1 MTKSHGLLG
10 GLLAGALCVC
20 GCAGS
25 SDSSNS
31 GGEYPGP
38 SRDAGMSSSGYGGE
52 GGNAAIVGNGSGG
65 ATTPPEQEQ
74 SLDFLVPQPGKQYV
88 YAANPTRDTVAV
100 IDSVSLAIAE
110 VTPGDTPT
118 YLATVPG
125 QDVALVINTGSNTL
139 SVLRTTNA
147 GTTVSS
153 PLPIIKG
160 ANLIAIAPGGAHAV
174 VWFDVTQP
182 NASALTGSL
191 QDVSL
196 VTLAESND
204 KAFTVTVGFKPTAV
218 VFSNDGK
225 AAFVVTSDGISE
237 LRFAEVQGPEIAPLV
252 RIQSSPA
259 SALNSDAGAAGT
271 YQLPEAGVPSLDGG
285 SVGEV
290 GAATPVNSDAA
301 RASAGSAPPSGGTA
315 PPVDVSVSRDGHWAI
330 ARRDGTNEILLV
342 DLVGN
347 TSQSL
352 YLSSPVTDLDMS
364 DTTDTPGGDVHAFAV
379 LRDESMLVRIAI
391 PDGFTGAS
399 APDIWPVPGETVG
412 QVNISAHGKYAVLYT
427 TALPKKRMTVIPLPP
442 SGTATP
448 LSFDVQKAIRAVA
461 IAPDEQTALVLH
473 TKAAGNPAD
482 PGLTPLEII
491 DRQYG
496 YSAVRLRDQIAVI
509 QTTDA
514 NPDPFI
520 ITPDSK
526 SAFVLLR
533 DDTKNIR
540 LAEQMS
546 LLTFQYRDFQLG
558 SPPNAIGALAG
569 IDKVFVNQ
577 VHSEGRIS
585 FINWDWDDGTVESVT
600 GFALNGRIRQ

>member
-1 MTKSHGLLG
+1 
-10 GLLAGALCVC
+10 
-20 GCAGS
+20 
-25 SDSSNS
+25 
-31 GGEYPGP
+31 
-38 SRDAGMSSSGYGGE
+38 MSSSGYGGA

-520 ITPDSK
+520 ITPDSN

-569 IDKVFVNQ
+569 INKVFVNQ

>member
-1 MTKSHGLLG
+1 
-10 GLLAGALCVC
+10 
-20 GCAGS
+20 
-25 SDSSNS
+25 
-31 GGEYPGP
+31 
-38 SRDAGMSSSGYGGE
+38 MSSSGYGGA

-520 ITPDSK
+520 ITPDSN

>member
-1 MTKSHGLLG
+1 
-10 GLLAGALCVC
+10 
-20 GCAGS
+20 
-25 SDSSNS
+25 
-31 GGEYPGP
+31 
-38 SRDAGMSSSGYGGE
+38 MSPAGYGGA

-65 ATTPPEQEQ
+65 GATPPEQEQ

-139 SVLRTTNA
+139 SVLRTTSA

-259 SALNSDAGAAGT
+259 SAINSDAGAAGT
-271 YQLPEAGVPSLDGG
+271 DQLPEAGAPSLDGG

-301 RASAGSAPPSGGTA
+301 RAPAGSAPPSGGTA

-347 TSQSL
+347 ASQSL

-379 LRDESMLVRIAI
+379 LRDESTLVRIAI

-399 APDIWPVPGETVG
+399 TPDTWPVPGETVG

-427 TALPKKRMTVIPLPP
+427 TAVPKKRMTVIPLPP

-448 LSFDVQKAIRAVA
+448 LSFNLQKAIRAVA